1 MLHIIFFW
9 CWRIYWLHFT
19 QSCQCHAFP
28 CTQTVKLHP
37 GIGSWLPGLRECSAG
52 CYCCSFSY
60 TPLRFRKASAF
71 RRESTFLSV
80 VPVFPLWGF
89 VWEGLCGRNGKE
101 RLCRRILKTSAFWVF
116 CLLPLYVSQI
126 LQETELLRASCFP
139 VWSRAQSIRNCLPYP
154 GSIPWSMKKTRRES
168 KKISFGTGKMLD
180 YIGKVC
186 YNYKWA
192 YFSVCTKQGTICP

>member
-1 MLHIIFFW
+1 MLKNILAAFHSI
-9 CWRIYWLHFT
+9 LPV
-19 QSCQCHAFP
+19 SCIPVHADR
-28 CTQTVKLHP
+28 QTP
-37 GIGSWLPGLRECSAG
+37 PRYRFMASRASGMFSWLLLLLLIFIH
-52 CYCCSFSY
+52 SFAVSESV
-60 TPLRFRKASAF
+60 SAF

-192 YFSVCTKQGTICP
+192 YFSVCTK